1 MAVDQGD
8 TSFKQNTMD
17 SYQRC
22 LEPPFQ
28 VPQKPINDK
37 AEAAIVPLKRPY
49 SSCIVGATSRGRH
62 FEQPGSNDF
71 FKKKT
76 WTPKKKYW
84 LHPGKLPSGPTKRE
98 SSENHWLAQVPKG
111 RGYVIVPKE
120 G

>member
-28 VPQKPINDK
+28 VPQKPVNDK

-49 SSCIVGATSRGRH
+49 SSCIVGATSRG
-62 FEQPGSNDF
+62 
-71 FKKKT
+71 KA
-76 WTPKKKYW
+76 
-84 LHPGKLPSGPTKRE
+84 L
-98 SSENHWLAQVPKG
+98 
-111 RGYVIVPKE
+111 
-120 G
+120 